1 MSLYVVSS
9 DSDTPVHPISTANLD
24 AFATRDPG
32 IHSEEVNSCSPST
45 RSLADQDKT
54 VQDDDPDWVK
64 EFTPSRSLEPRASAP
79 SRSRRGTGARRDLR
93 ALEAVDDDDDCSGLD
108 SIEMAEAIGTQLM
121 SKVTCTIEETQN
133 LAPASQK
140 PPPTHAGKAKSSL
153 PLIAAPKLD
162 QNLVLVQAQA
172 DAFDLS
178 GDVGAVGRVT
188 INHSGVFLD
197 VKGVLYSCSFDEINT
212 VCVVAVGDDD
222 ARITAVLD
230 EALTLHQD
238 QTIFN
243 SGEHLVS
250 GVLEED
256 DVVDGALGSASGS
269 TALRS
274 TSGQRKHGNP
284 KAARILK
291 AKPKPRSN
299 IVARPRSRSKPKV
312 KK

>member
-1 MSLYVVSS
+1 MSFYVVSS
-9 DSDTPVHPISTANLD
+9 DSDTPVQPISAATFD
-24 AFATRDPG
+24 AFVTRDTG
-32 IHSEEVNSCSPST
+32 LQSQEVISCSQST
-45 RSLADQDKT
+45 RSLVDPDKT

-64 EFTPSRSLEPRASAP
+64 EFTPSRSLKPRASAP
-79 SRSRRGTGARRDLR
+79 SRSRRGTGAGTDLR
-93 ALEAVDDDDDCSGLD
+93 ALEAVHDDDDCSGLD
-108 SIEMAEAIGTQLM
+108 SVEMAEANGTQLV
-121 SKVTCTIEETQN
+121 SKVTDIVEEM
-133 LAPASQK
+133 APASQK
-140 PPPTHAGKAKSSL
+140 PLPTPSGKAKSSL

-188 INHSGVFLD
+188 VNHTGVFLD
-197 VKGVLYSCSFDEINT
+197 VKGVLYSCSFHDINT

-238 QTIFN
+238 ETIFN

-256 DVVDGALGSASGS
+256 DLVDGAPGSASGS
-269 TALRS
+269 TSLRP
-274 TSGQRKHGNP
+274 TSGPRKHGNP

-299 IVARPRSRSKPKV
+299 IAARPRSRSKPKV
-312 KK
+312 KR